1 MDLSL
6 STAMMGL
13 GILYFAYKVA
23 VGPFR
28 QFSVLMFLNYFV
40 WGAWYVTMGT
50 YLGTTLKF
58 SGPEIGTAYS
68 MLSVAAMIS
77 PFFVGMIADRFF
89 ATQKVLGV
97 LHLLGAVLL
106 YALTRVS
113 TPLAFTPLILA
124 YTLCYMPTIA
134 LSNSICFRRMA
145 NPGQEFPPIR
155 VLGTIGWIVVGGLL
169 SYLNIEASAD
179 QFLLA
184 GGVSLVTG
192 IYCFFLPDTPP
203 ALKGN
208 PGSVRDILGLDA
220 LKLMKNTS
228 FAVMVVS
235 SVLIC
240 IPLAFYYG
248 FANPFLNELR
258 MEDAAG
264 KMTLGQASELFFML
278 VMPFFFV
285 RLGFKKMIVLGMIA
299 WVLRYVLFAF
309 GNTGS
314 LEWMLYAGIILHGIC
329 YDFFFVTG
337 QIFVDRRA
345 PEHLRSSAQGMIT
358 FATYGLGMFIGSQV
372 AGQIVGAYT
381 LDQGTH
387 GWQSIWLVPA
397 VASAVV
403 LVIFAVLFREKDTP
417 KEELKA
423 KAA

>member
-1 MDLSL
+1 
-6 STAMMGL
+6 
-13 GILYFAYKVA
+13 
-23 VGPFR
+23 
-28 QFSVLMFLNYFV
+28 
-40 WGAWYVTMGT
+40 
-50 YLGTTLKF
+50 
-58 SGPEIGTAYS
+58 
-68 MLSVAAMIS
+68 
-77 PFFVGMIADRFF
+77 
-89 ATQKVLGV
+89 
-97 LHLLGAVLL
+97 
-106 YALTRVS
+106 
-113 TPLAFTPLILA
+113 
-124 YTLCYMPTIA
+124 MPTIA

-169 SYLNIEASAD
+169 SYLDIEDSAN

-184 GGVSLVTG
+184 SGVSLVTG

-285 RLGFKKMIVLGMIA
+285 RLGFKKMILLGMAA
-299 WVLRYVLFAF
+299 WVLRYVMFAF

-372 AGQIVGAYT
+372 AGQVVGANT
-381 LDQGTH
+381 LDQNTH
-387 GWQSIWLVPA
+387 VWQSIWLVPA
-397 VASAVV
+397 VASAIV
-403 LVIFAVLFREKDTP
+403 LVIFAVLFREKDEP